1 MRRKQDFYSQFQKLN
16 ELIFSLP
23 FEEKVTIEQ
32 KEKAF
37 HSLVD
42 LLVKKG
48 VYKNDGT
55 IQKWRENTVQYLR
68 EIANFLE
75 EIDLQQVLSDQEM
88 FFERFIFTPCGK
100 DTSIYATL
108 RDKTEGNK
116 EEFCDIPINILFNY
130 FVERTGKSPYEKIP
144 RSVAKGFLIEVENLH

>member
-23 FEEKVTIEQ
+23 FEENVTTEQ

-37 HSLVD
+37 RSLVD

-55 IQKWRENTVQYLR
+55 IQRWRENTVQYLR

-75 EIDLQQVLSDQEM
+75 EIDLQQVLSDQKM

-108 RDKTEGNK
+108 REKAEGNT
-116 EEFCDIPINILFNY
+116 EQFCGIPTDILLKY

>member
-1 MRRKQDFYSQFQKLN
+1 MKRKQDFYSQFQKLN

-23 FEEKVTIEQ
+23 FEEEVTIEQ

-100 DTSIYATL
+100 DTSIYATEIRL
-108 RDKTEGNK
+108 K
-116 EEFCDIPINILFNY
+116 EIRKNFA
-130 FVERTGKSPYEKIP
+130 T
-144 RSVAKGFLIEVENLH
+144 FLSISCLTTS